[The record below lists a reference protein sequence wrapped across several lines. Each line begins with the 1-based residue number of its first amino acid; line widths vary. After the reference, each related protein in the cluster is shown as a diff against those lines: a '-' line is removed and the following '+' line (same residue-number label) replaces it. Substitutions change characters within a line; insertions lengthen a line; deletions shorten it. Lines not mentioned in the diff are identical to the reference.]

1 MTCRLRALTFIGLIS
16 CAVGSVSVWP
26 VSAQVNAGREADI
39 KAGFLYNFARFIEW
53 PQDAFNGLSDPLRIE
68 LIGRDPFDGR
78 LDQILAGKMVNNRPI
93 RVIYSLSGDAL
104 PSGHIVVVSVS
115 ETKRLTRLL
124 EECRHK
130 PIVTVSDIDGFVE
143 AGGIIGFVTDN
154 QRIRFAISNTTAEQQ
169 HLHVDSRVLSLALL
183 VDGKVIPGLFTR

>member
-1 MTCRLRALTFIGLIS
+1 MTCRLRVLALIGLIG

-26 VSAQVNAGREADI
+26 ASAQGTAGREADI

-53 PQDAFNGLSDPLRIE
+53 PQDAFNGPSDPLRIE

-78 LDQILAGKMVNNRPI
+78 LDQIVAGKIVNNRPI
-93 RVIYSLSGDAL
+93 RVIYSLSGDAP

-124 EECRHK
+124 EACGRK
-130 PIVTVSDIDGFVE
+130 PIVTVSDIDGFVGS
-143 AGGIIGFVTDN
+143 GGMIGFVTDN
-154 QRIRFAISNTTAEQQ
+154 QRIRFAISNTTAEQRR
-169 HLHVDSRVLSLALL
+169 LRVDSRMLSLALL
-183 VDGKVIPGLFTR
+183 VDGKTVPTQ